1 MRAPRVGQSST
12 PSIMQRNIWN
22 TLLTA
27 GMSIL
32 VTLTDMTE
40 IYDQM
45 ATIWA
50 YEDMTEEDQ
59 WKFKKKR
66 DAMALA

>member
-1 MRAPRVGQSST
+1 
-12 PSIMQRNIWN
+12 
-22 TLLTA
+22 
-27 GMSIL
+27 
-32 VTLTDMTE
+32 
-40 IYDQM
+40 M